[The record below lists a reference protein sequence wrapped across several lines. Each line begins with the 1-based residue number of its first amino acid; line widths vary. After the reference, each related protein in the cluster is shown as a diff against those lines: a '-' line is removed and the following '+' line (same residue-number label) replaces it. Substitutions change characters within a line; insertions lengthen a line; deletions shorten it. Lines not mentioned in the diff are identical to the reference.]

1 MTIYMFTGDKGESL
15 FNACLLWYDHRPPDP
30 YNAGTWHVGF
40 SPARRTLMGGWGA
53 YIFLLLSPVILA
65 LVTHPYREKDPFFI
79 PHRRGNTNIRALITL
94 FSFTTSKYL
103 TYLTALL
110 FRRLWPLSTS

>member
-65 LVTHPYREKDPFFI
+65 LVTHPYREKDPFFFLIEEAI
-79 PHRRGNTNIRALITL
+79 PTFERSLRCFLLPHQNI
-94 FSFTTSKYL
+94 
-103 TYLTALL
+103 
-110 FRRLWPLSTS
+110 